1 MENLTV
7 KYYMGYDSASPNNYE
22 MLNGPT
28 IIRCDISLT
37 KVRKEDI
44 KAIIKHL
51 EIIEG
56 KL

>member
-1 MENLTV
+1 
-7 KYYMGYDSASPNNYE
+7 MGYDSASPNNYE